1 MPWACGSADP
11 VLAGGQHRFRTD
23 DGGAADTFP
32 SHGVSAK
39 ARSALSAHE
48 ESAAVVPS
56 QPVPVEGSPDRR
68 GVTTSL
74 LPTSRWRPST
84 ASATTAISSAPPPVP
99 LPDQREAGFQR
110 MPWVFGKPRL
120 DLGFYRSDQI
130 I

>member
-1 MPWACGSADP
+1 MASTASGPMVGVPPTLSRATASQPKRVVHVPPTKNRQPLCLRS
-11 VLAGGQHRFRTD
+11 Q
-23 DGGAADTFP
+23 FP
-32 SHGVSAK
+32 SK
-39 ARSALSAHE
+39 ARLIVA
-48 ESAAVVPS
+48 
-56 QPVPVEGSPDRR
+56 

-84 ASATTAISSAPPPVP
+84 ASATTAISSGTPPVP